1 VEITDVRILSASLF
15 KDLQCEFREDQNR
28 KATIQKMDVT
38 HELNVK
44 KEDDRF
50 TTNKRDQDTYEKK
63 AIVDSQRNILKKKQ
77 ELDRTKKNN
86 EITLSQKKISEDQRF
101 KATQRSNKL

>member
-1 VEITDVRILSASLF
+1 
-15 KDLQCEFREDQNR
+15 
-28 KATIQKMDVT
+28 MDVT